1 MKNKLNLLLLLVL
14 LLAGCGEPNKTNN
27 ENTDSQTT
35 GINTSTFTS
44 PLEGVTIASIAINA
58 PFEKAFISPLAESD
72 NLIEAEVE
80 HLGKMIFSE
89 QEDTITLRE
98 DATGISY
105 EGDKPLRWNVLIS
118 PDPALALNLRTA
130 SGELTL
136 DASNLTLSSLIL
148 ESRTGTIDADLPAT
162 ADAIKTEID
171 VVSGEVTVNI
181 PDNAKVDFSHI
192 KTSSGTV
199 TLNIGADATVNL
211 ADIDIASGRVVVDVP
226 TDTPVR
232 LEIQEVASG
241 TANIAYRMVRL
252 TGTASDEG
260 IWETENY
267 EDAEN
272 RITII
277 VTRISSGTF
286 ELE

>member
-1 MKNKLNLLLLLVL
+1 MKNKLTLILLLAL
-14 LLAGCGEPNKTNN
+14 LLAGCGGATN
-27 ENTDSQTT
+27 ENKNTGSQVT
-35 GINTSTFTS
+35 GINNSTFTS
-44 PLEGVTIASIAINA
+44 PLEGVTTASIAINA

-80 HLGKMIFSE
+80 HMGEMIFSE
-89 QEDTITLRE
+89 QDDTITLRE
-98 DATGISY
+98 DASGISY
-105 EGDKPLRWNVLIS
+105 EGDKPLRWNVLVS

-136 DASNLTLSSLIL
+136 DASNLKLSSLVL
-148 ESRTGTIDADLPAT
+148 DSSSGTIDADLPAT

-171 VVSGEVTVNI
+171 LASGAITVNM
-181 PDNAKVDFSHI
+181 PDNAKVDFSRV

-241 TANIAYRMVRL
+241 TVNIAYRMVRL

-277 VTRISSGTF
+277 VTHISSGTF